1 MAMFQRSGSECQRRS
16 DQLDESRA
24 NGQVRGHGNCHLEF
38 MFAMSSRPS
47 TAKLSVF
54 LVEDNADTRFLMAY
68 LLVDAGYEVH
78 EAGTMQAAL
87 QDYPN
92 RHVDVLV
99 SDIGLPDGTGCELLQ
114 ELRRKGDSPYA
125 IAVSGF
131 GTSRDIRASLAAGF
145 RHHLVKPI
153 EIKMLEQVLEQAR
166 SDIRGQ
172 TL

>member
-1 MAMFQRSGSECQRRS
+1 
-16 DQLDESRA
+16 
-24 NGQVRGHGNCHLEF
+24 
-38 MFAMSSRPS
+38 MSSRPP

-68 LLVDAGYEVH
+68 LLVEAGYEVY
-78 EAGTMQAAL
+78 EAGTMQEAL
-87 QDYPN
+87 RDYPN
-92 RHVDVLV
+92 RHIDVLV

-153 EIKMLEQVLEQAR
+153 EIKMLEKVLEQAR

-172 TL
+172 AL